1 MVLKVITRRSYPYR
15 SFYIG
20 DKRIAFYALN
30 PIGEEP
36 SVIIYRN
43 DKPILYLKRS
53 EVCDNQ
59 YTIERSISKY
69 FKKEVVDAMMKYLI
83 KDLGC
88 IGSFSPMSYINW
100 RKSQGGNH

>member
-1 MVLKVITRRSYPYR
+1 MVRVITKRSYPYR
-15 SFYIG
+15 SFYVG
-20 DKRIAFYALN
+20 DRRIAFYALN

-43 DKPILYLKRS
+43 DKPVLYLKKS

-59 YTIERSISKY
+59 YTIEQSIGKY
-69 FKKEVVDAMMKYLI
+69 FKKEVADMIVKYLI

-88 IGSFSPMSYINW
+88 VSGFSPMSYINW
-100 RKSQGGNH
+100 RKSQS